1 MNSHSFARG
10 LSRKIIVII
19 ACLARWV
26 SPQPVKAQVPSAW
39 LSSAVD
45 GRGVR
50 HQARDYGEKHPPW
63 MDDAIKT
70 VAPEYPYEARS
81 RRIQGS
87 GLFRLSLDL
96 NTGSVSKVTVIEST
110 GSPMLDNSATTALR
124 HWRWKSGKWKEI
136 DFPITFTMAPTASRP
151 PPGAIPIPARR

>member
-1 MNSHSFARG
+1 MNRLIFPRG
-10 LSRKIIVII
+10 LAHKSIVITV
-19 ACLARWV
+19 CVVQWV
-26 SPQPVKAQVPSAW
+26 APQPVKAQAPSAR

-50 HQARDYGEKHPPW
+50 HEGRDYGDKHPPW

-81 RRIQGS
+81 RHIQGS

-96 NTGSVSKVTVIEST
+96 NTGSVSKVTVIKST
-110 GSPMLDNSATTALR
+110 GSPMLDNSATMAFR
-124 HWRWKSGKWKEI
+124 RWRWKSGRWKEI
-136 DFPITFTMAPTASRP
+136 DFPITFTMAPAASRP
-151 PPGAIPIPARR
+151 PPGAIPIPARQ